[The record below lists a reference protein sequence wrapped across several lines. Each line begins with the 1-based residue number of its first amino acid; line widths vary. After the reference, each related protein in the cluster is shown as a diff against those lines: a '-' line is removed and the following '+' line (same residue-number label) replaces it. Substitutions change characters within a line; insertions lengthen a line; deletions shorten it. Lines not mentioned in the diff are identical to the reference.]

1 MHVSLIMIVHLF
13 NSRFWF
19 LVSFGFL
26 SGYLVSLSKDNLQL
40 NVLLTQLFSISNYKV
55 LPLRFTL
62 QKAGASTF
70 ACLFMCLACFLIC
83 MLVIHAHVS
92 CLVYV
97 VSVLCCFDQ
106 FVIHNFI
113 LLFYQSSHLKLFV
126 SNILKVLS
134 YFKLLP
140 GIGLLP
146 FTRNHASGCKAP

>member
-1 MHVSLIMIVHLF
+1 MHVSLIIIVQLF
-13 NSRFWF
+13 NFCF

-26 SGYLVSLSKDNLQL
+26 YGYLGVSLSKDNLQL

-97 VSVLCCFDQ
+97 VSLLCCFVQ

-113 LLFYQSSHLKLFV
+113 LLFYQSSHLKLHV